1 MWPRY
6 VVKCDSNHFFFLKTL
21 GSSVWSSELWGIFMY
36 ISPEFGLVNVGKQLL
51 GTACTMFQTKGQPCK
66 FCVALS
72 GTVVIET

>member
-1 MWPRY
+1 
-6 VVKCDSNHFFFLKTL
+6 
-21 GSSVWSSELWGIFMY
+21 MY